1 MSVSA
6 TILIFPAGAPLVV
19 DVEESCARRGL
30 RVGAVAANRAGPRHS
45 LDEARILEVGELPPE
60 AGGWLFICPLFTPAN
75 RRSAVAEAHALGW
88 RAAPALFDPTAIV
101 PPSVVAAEGVYVN
114 AGVVMGAACQLG
126 PHVLVNRAASLGH
139 HCVLEAFVAIGPAA
153 VLAGQVRVGEGA
165 VVGAGAIVASG
176 VSIGAGAIVS
186 PGAVLRR
193 DLPAGALAFTPSA
206 RIRAGGA
213 RQGLEA

>member
-1 MSVSA
+1 M
-6 TILIFPAGAPLVV
+6 
-19 DVEESCARRGL
+19 
-30 RVGAVAANRAGPRHS
+30 
-45 LDEARILEVGELPPE
+45 
-60 AGGWLFICPLFTPAN
+60 
-75 RRSAVAEAHALGW
+75 
-88 RAAPALFDPTAIV
+88 
-101 PPSVVAAEGVYVN
+101 
-114 AGVVMGAACQLG
+114 
-126 PHVLVNRAASLGH
+126 LVNRAASLGH

-176 VSIGAGAIVS
+176 VSIGAGAVVS